1 MPAMDV
7 IADRLA
13 SVAIGIATALGILA
27 LAVALFLNP
36 VWVGFEQ
43 GRAQAAAWTGF
54 ADADLRVATDAILAD
69 LIVGPPDFDV
79 ALDGTPVLNERE
91 RAHMRDVRG
100 VFLAFF
106 AVAVGAVIAALVIA
120 RRSDHPSRVWR
131 AIRGGAMG
139 LVAALAIAGATALV
153 AFEALFELF
162 HRLFFSGG
170 TYTFDPGTER
180 LVQLFPFQFWQET
193 AIAVGVVA
201 SIVALLVAAVAHA
214 RSNRG
219 DSLANVS
226 AAAERPAPAR
236 SAGSPP

>member
-1 MPAMDV
+1 MDV
-7 IADRLA
+7 IAGRLA
-13 SVAIGIATALGILA
+13 SLAIGIATALAILA

-43 GRAQAAAWTGF
+43 GRAQAAARTGF
-54 ADADLRVATDAILAD
+54 ADADLRIATDAILAD

-79 ALDGTPVLNERE
+79 ALDGTPVLTERE

-106 AVAVGAVIAALVIA
+106 VVAVGAVFAALVIA
-120 RRSDHPSRVWR
+120 RRVHEPSRVWR
-131 AIRGGAMG
+131 ALRGGALG

-153 AFEALFELF
+153 AFEALFEVF
-162 HRLFFSGG
+162 HRLFFAGG

-201 SIVALLVAAVAHA
+201 ALVALLVAAVAHA
-214 RSNRG
+214 RSRRS
-219 DSLANVS
+219 DSAANVS
-226 AAAERPAPAR
+226 AATDRPGPAR
-236 SAGSPP
+236 SAGSPT

>member
-7 IADRLA
+7 ITDRIA
-13 SVAIGIATALGILA
+13 SLAIGIATAMGILA

-43 GRAQAAAWTGF
+43 GRAHAAAWTGF
-54 ADADLRVATDAILAD
+54 ADADLRVVTDAILAD

-79 ALDGTPVLNERE
+79 ALDGASVLNERE

-106 AVAVGAVIAALVIA
+106 VAAVAAVFAALVIA
-120 RRSDHPSRVWR
+120 LRRREPSRTWR
-131 AIRGGAMG
+131 AIRGGALG
-139 LVAALAIAGATALV
+139 LVTALAMAGVAALV
-153 AFEALFELF
+153 AFDVLFELF

-193 AIAVGVVA
+193 AMAVGVVA
-201 SIVALLVAAVAHA
+201 ALVALLVAGVAHE
-214 RSNRG
+214 RSRR
-219 DSLANVS
+219 SERAAAVS
-226 AAAERPAPAR
+226 SVAERPGPAR